1 MLNIILNI
9 SGIIIIFYS
18 IITIKNEMK
27 RVNKTKDTYEEV
39 EHGFPEDK
47 FEEFSEIL
55 ERKEEEIDTEKNIEK
70 NQDFNI
76 SLAKNMDNLESES
89 DIEYVEYTGIIKDA
103 RGNSKINYSNNEILE
118 LKKKGYKNIDIAR
131 KTGRSIREIEV
142 ILKLYKE

>member
-9 SGIIIIFYS
+9 AGIIIIFYS

-118 LKKKGYKNIDIAR
+118 LKKKGYENIDIAR